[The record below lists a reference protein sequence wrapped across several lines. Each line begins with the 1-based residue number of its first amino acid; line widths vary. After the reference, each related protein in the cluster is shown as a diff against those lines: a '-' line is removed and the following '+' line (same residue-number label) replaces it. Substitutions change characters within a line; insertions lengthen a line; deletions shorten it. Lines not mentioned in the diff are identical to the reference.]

1 LNRLAN
7 APQIST
13 PGILAEMFD
22 KSAEPQMF
30 NMKGT
35 SLTKPVPFS
44 LQALLTLLS
53 GRQPMDSTL
62 ESPTPIQFLGI
73 S

>member
-1 LNRLAN
+1 
-7 APQIST
+7 
-13 PGILAEMFD
+13 MFD